1 MQTFVAYTNALELVR
16 ALVPIIAELKKHS
29 AAQADQL
36 ERAASSMVLN
46 IAEGSRR
53 QGKDPRRFYSFANGS
68 ASRSER
74 CSILRRLWDGGWRMR
89 ARGSCS
95 IASSFTAGVC
105 RWPADSHQIERAGTS
120 LMLAARRSPRHHL
133 SCRRLP
139 AFAMRFQRTG
149 ART

>member
-1 MQTFVAYTNALELVR
+1 MQAFVAYTNALELVR

-68 ASRSER
+68 ASEIRAV
-74 CSILRRLWDGGWRMR
+74 LDLAQALGWRLEDAR
-89 ARGSCS
+89 ARQLLDRELGLLWGLVHGRRVSM
-95 IASSFTAGVC
+95 AS
-105 RWPADSHQIERAGTS
+105 R
-120 LMLAARRSPRHHL
+120 
-133 SCRRLP
+133 
-139 AFAMRFQRTG
+139 
-149 ART
+149 

>member
-68 ASRSER
+68 ASEIRAVLDLAQALIGGCAREAVARSRALSLEQHEVRGDDYGAAHMPGSAASSER
-74 CSILRRLWDGGWRMR
+74 THGW
-89 ARGSCS
+89 
-95 IASSFTAGVC
+95 
-105 RWPADSHQIERAGTS
+105 P
-120 LMLAARRSPRHHL
+120 P
-133 SCRRLP
+133 
-139 AFAMRFQRTG
+139 G
-149 ART
+149 ARPL